1 MGRDR
6 FLADLWC
13 LVENQSQSRV
23 GEAKP
28 AKRTVVNQLHLL
40 SFRLGPGKKYHPLH
54 LPFASL
60 TKR

>member
-13 LVENQSQSRV
+13 LVENQSQGRV

-28 AKRTVVNQLHLL
+28 AKRTTVNQLQLL
-40 SFRLGPGKKYHPLH
+40 SFRLGHRAKSTIHYISPLQV
-54 LPFASL
+54 
-60 TKR
+60 